1 MINLR
6 FHIVSLV
13 AVFLALAIGIAV
25 GATVVDQGLVSQSQ
39 RRISSLDQTLQ
50 DRAASI
56 KKLRAEQGHAEK
68 FAAEAEPRMVRAR
81 LAATPVLL
89 VSDGQLS
96 DAGLRDLVATLR
108 ASGAQLVGIMNV
120 ANAVGVD
127 GKAALE
133 RARAALGAAST
144 RSDTIRFLLRQRV
157 IGAIAQ
163 PFATETLEPLVNA
176 GFLQTKGIDGVDRL
190 QIVPLGTRVI
200 FIDRSSV
207 AADRA
212 VAVAGLLRGLAA
224 AKVPTLV
231 LGDTTSSVVR
241 LVRTDSSLGSLLS
254 TVDGPATTAGRVA
267 VVYALED
274 LGRGLVGQYG
284 FGADTDRLIPSA

>member
-39 RRISSLDQTLQ
+39 RRISALDKTLQ

-56 KKLRAEQGHAEK
+56 KILRSDQSRAEK

-81 LAATPVLL
+81 LAATPVLF

-96 DAGLRDLVATLR
+96 DAGLNSLVATLR
-108 ASGAQLVGIMNV
+108 ASGARLVGVIDV
-120 ANAVGVD
+120 ANAIGID
-127 GKAALE
+127 GKVALE
-133 RARAALGAAST
+133 RARAALGGAST
-144 RSDTIRFLLRQRV
+144 RSETIRFLVRQRV

-163 PFATETLEPLVNA
+163 PLVVEPLEPLVKA

-190 QIVPLGTRVI
+190 EIVPIGTRVI
-200 FIDRSSV
+200 FLDRSV

-212 VAVAGLLRGLAA
+212 VVVAGLLRELAV

-231 LGDTTSSVVR
+231 LGETTSSVIQ
-241 LVRTDSSLGSLLS
+241 LVRTESSLGSLLS
-254 TVDGPATTAGRVA
+254 TVDGPTTIAGRVA

-274 LGRGLVGQYG
+274 LGRGLVGHYG
-284 FGADTDRLIPSA
+284 LGADTDRLIPGA

>member
-50 DRAASI
+50 DRAVSI
-56 KKLRAEQGHAEK
+56 KKLRAEQGQAEK
-68 FAAEAEPRMVRAR
+68 FASEAEPRMVRAR
-81 LAATPVLL
+81 LAATPVLF
-89 VSDGQLS
+89 VSDGQVS

-108 ASGAQLVGIMNV
+108 ASGARLVGIMDV

-133 RARAALGAAST
+133 RARAAVGATSN

-163 PFATETLEPLVNA
+163 PLATEPLEPLVSA
-176 GFLQTKGIDGVDRL
+176 GFLQTRGIDGVDRL

-200 FIDRSSV
+200 FIDRSST

-254 TVDGPATTAGRVA
+254 TVDGPTTTAARVA

-284 FGADTDRLIPSA
+284 LGADTDRLIPSA

>member
-39 RRISSLDQTLQ
+39 RRISALDKTLQ

-56 KKLRAEQGHAEK
+56 KMLRSDQSRAEK

-81 LAATPVLL
+81 LAATPVLF

-96 DAGLRDLVATLR
+96 DAGLNSLVATLR
-108 ASGAQLVGIMNV
+108 ASGARLVGVIDV
-120 ANAVGVD
+120 ANAIGIDSKV
-127 GKAALE
+127 ALE
-133 RARAALGAAST
+133 RARAALGGAST
-144 RSDTIRFLLRQRV
+144 RSETIRFLVRQRV

-163 PFATETLEPLVNA
+163 PLVVEPLEPLVKA
-176 GFLQTKGIDGVDRL
+176 GFQQTKGIDGVDRL
-190 QIVPLGTRVI
+190 EIVPIGTRVI
-200 FIDRSSV
+200 FLDRSV

-212 VAVAGLLRGLAA
+212 VVVAGLLRELAV

-231 LGDTTSSVVR
+231 LGETTSSVIQ
-241 LVRTDSSLGSLLS
+241 LVRTESSLGSLLS
-254 TVDGPATTAGRVA
+254 TVDGPTTIAGRVA

-274 LGRGLVGQYG
+274 LGRGLVGHYG
-284 FGADTDRLIPSA
+284 LGADTDRLIPGA

>member
-56 KKLRAEQGHAEK
+56 KKLRAEQTRAEK

-96 DAGLRDLVATLR
+96 DAELSNLVATLR
-108 ASGAQLVGIMNV
+108 ASGARLVGVMDV
-120 ANAVGVD
+120 ANAVGID
-127 GKAALE
+127 GKVALE
-133 RARAALGAAST
+133 RARAAVGATST
-144 RSDTIRFLLRQRV
+144 RSDTIRFLVRQRV

-163 PFATETLEPLVNA
+163 PFATGPLEPLVKA

-190 QIVPLGTRVI
+190 ETVPIATRVI
-200 FIDRSSV
+200 FLDRSV
-207 AADRA
+207 ATDRA
-212 VAVAGLLRGLAA
+212 IAVAGLLRGLAA
-224 AKVPTLV
+224 AKVPTVV
-231 LGDTTSSVVR
+231 LGDATSSVVR

-254 TVDGPATTAGRVA
+254 TVDGPTTTAGRVA

-284 FGADTDRLIPSA
+284 LGADTDRLIPSP